1 MQLVKAT
8 DIYLKAVYLQFSL
21 RLIMKNGLRRRKG
34 CSQFSSSAEKCKE
47 LENNKLCFT
56 LRCISINQLEVGLA
70 LSGQERCR
78 S

>member
-1 MQLVKAT
+1 MQLVKAS
-8 DIYLKAVYLQFSL
+8 DIYLKAVYLHLSV
-21 RLIMKNGLRRRKG
+21 RLIMKNGPGRRKG
-34 CSQFSSSAEKCKE
+34 CSQFSSSGEKCEE

-70 LSGQERCR
+70 VSGQELCR